1 MNPTITAALANQR
14 HAQFVAD
21 AVEFRRSH
29 AARLPRPHRRNGV
42 RSERR
47 QTIRRPVNAFNSW
60 LAAGQL

>member
-21 AVEFRRSH
+21 AVEYRRSH
-29 AARLPRPHRRNGV
+29 AARLPRPNRRNGV
-42 RSERR
+42 RAERQR
-47 QTIRRPVNAFNSW
+47 TFRHPFNGFNAW

>member
-29 AARLPRPHRRNGV
+29 AARLPRPGRRVAARTHR
-42 RSERR
+42 ER
-47 QTIRRPVNAFNSW
+47 TVRRPLNAFHTW